1 MASEEALRFLLTTW
15 VRWKREPLAKWTDYL
30 RYLEESPYSVRRLIS
45 DLSPERPLDSP
56 MSLQINSINY
66 KLWPFQQRVLDRIS
80 GNTLIL
86 GLPTGLGKTFVAGAY
101 LWKES
106 LKQPIRVLFLVPSIP
121 LGVQQT
127 IFARRMLNLK
137 EATFISG
144 ELPPKKR
151 LELKVWNNPYVVCT
165 PQTFYNDWISPFEA
179 SLRSVKSSEEDISA
193 LSETLQS
200 ALFTFPFDIVVADE
214 CQRYVGETEGYSV
227 LLAAK
232 ACGTRILALS
242 ATPQLHAPER
252 LRELKRIFNRIE
264 VFSVED
270 PEVREKIPRR
280 LIKIVRVPTPPKLL
294 EVYEELGK
302 VVSAFEKRIV
312 ESFGTGHLSIRC
324 KDHRICLWL
333 RALQSLRFRIVED
346 GASSVIKYSAWK
358 LREFHMPLESLGGKN
373 LYQLYLEA
381 LKEKYNHKMEAS
393 LQILR
398 DNPLRK
404 TLVFGESVEAIKQLG
419 MKLQDEFGIE
429 NVAIL
434 VGKGSM
440 SMDQQ
445 ASALLH
451 FRERARILVATSV
464 AEEGLDIPSADLE
477 IWLDPPGNPRKW
489 IQRFGRVLRQPG
501 GKEFALIY
509 ALVSTRTHERSKLMA
524 TMRKTEHFY
533 HFTQEITYEDL
544 EVSMPKSQTTL
555 TQFGFQEGSPP

>member
-1 MASEEALRFLLTTW
+1 MR
-15 VRWKREPLAKWTDYL
+15 KWTDYL
-30 RYLEESPYSVRRLIS
+30 RYLEESPYSVRKLIS
-45 DLSPERPLDSP
+45 DLSPEKPLDSP
-56 MSLQINSINY
+56 KSFQISSINY

-106 LKQPIRVLFLVPSIP
+106 LKRPIRVLFLVPSIP

-137 EATFISG
+137 DATFVSG

-151 LELKVWNNPYVVCT
+151 LELKVWNNGYVVCT
-165 PQTFYNDWISPFEA
+165 PQTFYNDWISPFET
-179 SLRSVKSSEEDISA
+179 SLRAVKDLKEDLSS
-193 LSETLQS
+193 LSETLRS
-200 ALFTFPFDIVVADE
+200 ALFAFPFDLVVADE
-214 CQRYVGETEGYSV
+214 CQRYVGETEGYSI

-232 ACGTRILALS
+232 ACKTQILALS

-252 LRELKRIFNRIE
+252 LRELKVVFDRIE

-270 PEVREKIPRR
+270 PEIKGRIPRR
-280 LIKIVRVPTPPKLL
+280 IIKIVRVPTPPRLL
-294 EVYEELGK
+294 EVYSEIGR
-302 VVSAFEKRIV
+302 VVRIFEKRVI
-312 ESFGTGHLSIRC
+312 ESFGAEHLSTGC
-324 KDHRICLWL
+324 KEHRICLWL
-333 RALQSLRFRIVED
+333 RAIRSLRHRIVED
-346 GASSVIKYSAWK
+346 GASSVLKYSAWRLK
-358 LREFHMPLESLGGKN
+358 EFHEPLTTLGGRSLHW
-373 LYQLYLEA
+373 LYKEA
-381 LKEKYNHKMEAS
+381 LKEEFNHKIRAS

-398 DNPLRK
+398 NNPLKK
-404 TLVFGESVEAIKQLG
+404 TLVFAESVEAVKQLG
-419 MKLQDEFGIE
+419 MKLQDEYGMDD
-429 NVAIL
+429 VAIL

-477 IWLDPPGNPRKW
+477 IWMDPPGNPRKW

-501 GKEFALIY
+501 GKEFATIY
-509 ALVSTRTHERSKLMA
+509 ALISTRTHEKSKLMA
-524 TMRKTEHFY
+524 TMRKTEEFY
-533 HFTQEITYEDL
+533 GFTQEVAYQDL
-544 EVSMPKSQTTL
+544 RNPIPESQTTL
-555 TQFGFQEGSPP
+555 TQFGLREKVA